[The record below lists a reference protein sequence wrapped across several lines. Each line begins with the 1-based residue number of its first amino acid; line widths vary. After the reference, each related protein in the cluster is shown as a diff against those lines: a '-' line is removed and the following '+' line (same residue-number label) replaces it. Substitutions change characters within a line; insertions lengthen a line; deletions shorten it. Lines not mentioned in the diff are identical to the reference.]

1 MDHTPDS
8 ELICE
13 GARMKDQYKTKKQLI
28 EELEVLR
35 NQLAEP
41 KKIKADR
48 KPVEETLLES
58 EENFR
63 ALAENAYDAIFITI
77 GEGLQ
82 AYANKRASEITGY
95 SVAELLKSSIKDLVH
110 PDELG
115 KIMERYKKRLAG
127 ELIPHQYETII
138 IRKDGKSLPIELTAA
153 KTIWQGQPAALVII
167 RDITERKQ
175 SEEALR
181 ENEERFR
188 IVLESSM
195 DNLYRRN
202 LKTNTYDYISPAVER
217 ISGYSVEEMFSMP
230 LESVVSMMHPDDI
243 GKVKSVI
250 GESMTSDRATYLL
263 EYRFRHKDGQYRW
276 LSDLFTV
283 ARDAQ
288 GSPLYFV
295 GDVRDITER
304 KQMEE
309 ALKESQE
316 TINAII
322 ETSQDWIWTIDHKGI
337 HTYSNPAIKKIL
349 GYGPEEIVDYSS
361 FDLMHEDDK
370 GMVKS
375 ILRECQEK
383 RCGWNNLLLRW
394 RHKDGTY
401 RYLESNAV
409 PILNS
414 KGDLIG
420 FRGVDRDITER
431 KQAEDALRESEERYR
446 AVIESQIDLI
456 SRYLPD
462 TTLTFVNDAY
472 CQFYGKTREELIGHS
487 FLPMIAPEFHEL
499 VKKETENLA
508 KNPRPLAGEYLNYRH
523 DGTECWIQWVV
534 QCIVGEDGR
543 VVELQAVGRDITE
556 HKRAEKKLHESKKFL
571 QDIFDGIQDGI
582 SVLDRNLTITQVN
595 KWIEKMHLKDM
606 PLIGKKCYEVY
617 QKRKTVC
624 PWCPST
630 KALSTG
636 KVHVEEVRVPL
647 DDDSFWWC
655 ELSAYPLRGVNDDV
669 GGVIEHVKN
678 ITERKQAEEK
688 LRESES
694 RYRTLFDSASDAIF
708 ILDPT
713 TAQFLDVN
721 QVACERLDYSREELV
736 QMTAPDIDSPEY
748 APLVRERIETLRQLG
763 HVFFET
769 AHVRRDGTIIPT
781 ELSSQIIT
789 YAGKPA
795 VLSIARDITER
806 KQADARAEHL
816 KFVLLA
822 IRGVNQL
829 LTREKDRDRLIQS
842 ACDKLI
848 ETRGYDNVWITLID
862 GSGKVAATAEAG
874 LGKRFLPLVEQ
885 LGRSEPPHCMRMAL
899 TQADVL
905 IIDDPLAICT
915 DCPLSNGYGGRRAM
929 ATRLEHGGK
938 IYGLMTVSVSGNYAA
953 DEEEQTLF
961 AEVAEDIAFA
971 LYSIELEE
979 KRWQA
984 EVTVLES
991 EERFRK
997 LVETMKVGLS
1007 TIDEKGVLTY
1017 VNEYFSTMLGYTID
1031 EMIGRSTLDFY
1042 YDEEGRKAQEEIF
1055 EKRKVGMQD
1064 PTPYEVIWRK
1074 KDGQKV
1080 YSILSPTP
1088 IFDANG
1094 RYTGSFAIHTD
1105 ITERKQAEEL
1115 LRKEKEISLSILEN
1129 APYGVAL
1136 IDKGGKYI
1144 YINSEF
1150 TNITGYTLEDI
1161 PTGKDW
1167 FQKAFSDPK
1176 ERERFIQVWKEDRS
1190 KGKMMNREFGIHC
1203 KDEKIREIDIR
1214 STFLKDG
1221 RAVVVLHDITEQKL
1235 AEERM
1240 ESLQEQLRQSQ
1251 KMEAIGRLAGGI
1263 AHDFNNL
1270 LTIIKGYSQLSLIE
1284 LKEDSPLKKNIEH
1297 IHGATDRAAN
1307 LVRQLLAFS
1316 RRQILEMKV
1325 LNLNAIL
1332 TNLDNM
1338 LRRVIGEDIELITI
1352 LAEDLGRV
1360 KTDPG
1365 WIEQAIMNLVVNSR
1379 DAMPSG
1385 GKLTIETGNA
1395 DLDEASTFGH
1405 VGVEP
1410 GRYVMLSVS
1419 DTGIG
1424 ITPEVMERLFEPFFS
1439 TKEKD
1444 KGTGLGLST
1453 VYGIVKQS
1461 DGDIWVYSEPGKGAT
1476 FKIYLP
1482 RVDEPL
1488 EERKE
1493 KVLGDE
1499 LLRGSETILLVEDEE
1514 NVRKLALRVLERQGY
1529 KVLSARDG
1537 DDALLICEQF
1547 KDPIHLMLTDVVM
1560 PGMSGHELAKRLKSL
1575 YPKMK
1580 ILYMSGYTDD
1590 TIVLH
1595 GVLLEGVNYIQKPFT
1610 VDALTKKVRE
1620 VLEQ

>member
-1 MDHTPDS
+1 
-8 ELICE
+8 
-13 GARMKDQYKTKKQLI
+13 MKDRQKTKKQPD
-28 EELEVLR
+28 EESKVLR
-35 NQLAEP
+35 NQLVEP
-41 KKIKADR
+41 KNRKIKR
-48 KPVEETLLES
+48 KPVKKTQQES
-58 EENFR
+58 EETFR
-63 ALAENAYDAIFITI
+63 ALAENANDGIFVTI

-95 SVAELLKSSIKDLVH
+95 SVAELIKTTIKDLVH
-110 PDELG
+110 PDELK
-115 KIMERYKKRLAG
+115 KIMERYRKRLAG
-127 ELIPHQYETII
+127 EPIPIQYETII
-138 IRKDGKSLPIELTAA
+138 IRKDGKSIPIELTAS
-153 KTIWQGQPAALVII
+153 KTVWQGQPAVLVII
-167 RDITERKQ
+167 RNITERKQ
-175 SEEALR
+175 SEETLR
-181 ENEERFR
+181 ESEERFR
-188 IVLESSM
+188 MVLESSM

-202 LKTNTYDYISPAVER
+202 LKTDTYDYMSPAVER
-217 ISGYSVEEMFSMP
+217 ILGYSPEEILSMP
-230 LESVVSMMHPDDI
+230 LESVVSIMHPDDADT
-243 GKVKSVI
+243 VKRVI
-250 GESMTSDRATYLL
+250 GESMTSDRSAYLL

-283 ARDAQ
+283 VRDAQ
-288 GSPLYFV
+288 GRPLYFV
-295 GDVRDITER
+295 GNVRDITER
-304 KQMEE
+304 KRAEE
-309 ALKESQE
+309 ALRESEERFRLAFENANTGVCLVDLEGNLTKVNNRMCEIFGYTKEELEHMTVNDIAHPEDIDKSPMFIQRTLRGE
-316 TINAII
+316 TDRG
-322 ETSQDWIWTIDHKGI
+322 T
-337 HTYSNPAIKKIL
+337 
-349 GYGPEEIVDYSS
+349 
-361 FDLMHEDDK
+361 F
-370 GMVKS
+370 
-375 ILRECQEK
+375 EK
-383 RCGWNNLLLRW
+383 RYL
-394 RHKDGTY
+394 HKKGHVVTCQVSSSLVRNADGFPLY
-401 RYLESNAV
+401 FISHV
-409 PILNS
+409 H
-414 KGDLIG
+414 
-420 FRGVDRDITER
+420 DITER
-431 KQAEDALRESEERYR
+431 KQAEA
-446 AVIESQIDLI
+446 
-456 SRYLPD
+456 
-462 TTLTFVNDAY
+462 
-472 CQFYGKTREELIGHS
+472 
-487 FLPMIAPEFHEL
+487 
-499 VKKETENLA
+499 
-508 KNPRPLAGEYLNYRH
+508 
-523 DGTECWIQWVV
+523 
-534 QCIVGEDGR
+534 
-543 VVELQAVGRDITE
+543 
-556 HKRAEKKLHESKKFL
+556 
-571 QDIFDGIQDGI
+571 
-582 SVLDRNLTITQVN
+582 
-595 KWIEKMHLKDM
+595 
-606 PLIGKKCYEVY
+606 
-617 QKRKTVC
+617 
-624 PWCPST
+624 
-630 KALSTG
+630 
-636 KVHVEEVRVPL
+636 
-647 DDDSFWWC
+647 
-655 ELSAYPLRGVNDDV
+655 
-669 GGVIEHVKN
+669 
-678 ITERKQAEEK
+678 
-688 LRESES
+688 
-694 RYRTLFDSASDAIF
+694 RT
-708 ILDPT
+708 
-713 TAQFLDVN
+713 
-721 QVACERLDYSREELV
+721 
-736 QMTAPDIDSPEY
+736 
-748 APLVRERIETLRQLG
+748 
-763 HVFFET
+763 
-769 AHVRRDGTIIPT
+769 
-781 ELSSQIIT
+781 
-789 YAGKPA
+789 
-795 VLSIARDITER
+795 
-806 KQADARAEHL
+806 EHL

-829 LTREKDRDRLIQS
+829 ITREKDRDRLIQD

-848 ETRGYDNVWITLID
+848 EMRGYDNVWIALID
-862 GSGKVAATAEAG
+862 ESGKVAATAEAG

-885 LGRSEPPHCMRMAL
+885 LERSEPPYCMRMAL
-899 TQADVL
+899 TQAGVL
-905 IIDDPLAICT
+905 IIEDPFATCD

-938 IYGLMTVSVSGNYAA
+938 IYGLITVSVSEDYAA

-961 AEVAEDIAFA
+961 AEVAEDVAFA

-979 KRWQA
+979 KRGQA
-984 EVTVLES
+984 EAAVRES
-991 EERFRK
+991 EERFRTV
-997 LVETMKVGLS
+997 VETMKVGLS
-1007 TIDEKGVLTY
+1007 AIDEKGVLTY

-1042 YDEEGRKAQEEIF
+1042 YDKESRKTQEEIF
-1055 EKRKVGMQD
+1055 AKRRAGMRD
-1064 PTPYEVIWRK
+1064 PTPYEVTWRK

-1088 IFDANG
+1088 SFDANG

-1105 ITERKQAEEL
+1105 ITERKRAEEL
-1115 LRKEKEISLSILEN
+1115 LQKEREISLSILEN

-1136 IDKGGKYI
+1136 IDKDGQYI
-1144 YINSEF
+1144 YINPES

-1167 FQKAFSDPK
+1167 FRKAFPDPK
-1176 ERERFIQVWKEDRS
+1176 DRERIIQVWKEDRS
-1190 KGKMMNREFGIHC
+1190 KGNMMIREFSIIC
-1203 KDEKIREIDIR
+1203 KDGKIKEIEIR
-1214 STFLKDG
+1214 STFLQDG
-1221 RAVVVLHDITEQKL
+1221 RSVIVLHDITEQKR
-1235 AEERM
+1235 AEEKM

-1419 DTGIG
+1419 DTGVG

-1488 EERKE
+1488 EERRV
-1493 KVLGDE
+1493 KVLSDE

-1575 YPKMK
+1575 HPKMK
-1580 ILYMSGYTDD
+1580 VLYMSGYTDD

-1595 GVLLEGVNYIQKPFT
+1595 GVLVEGVNYIQKPFT